1 MSNDTKHTPG
11 PWEISECGGCDVWDI
26 LNDDLDSPLTAH
38 CYGSVVEGGIEH
50 ESDARL
56 IAAAPDMLE
65 ALHRLIAQCTLLAMS
80 GHGNS
85 EAAESFR
92 EIIRPVIAKAEGKT
106 K

>member
-1 MSNDTKHTPG
+1 MKIDTKHTQG
-11 PWEISECGGCDVWDI
+11 PWMVDGFQDCVPNMVAARVDVICLFQGHERIKTKDI
-26 LNDDLDSPLTAH
+26 PANAK
-38 CYGSVVEGGIEH
+38 
-50 ESDARL
+50 L

-92 EIIRPVIAKAEGKT
+92 EIIRPVIARAEGKT